1 MKLSISRHRYEDLT
15 SDRQA
20 KIHELVKSINASVK
34 YDYDFD
40 FYKVIT
46 TEADWLM
53 ATLKD
58 PNTASLFRIYP

>member
-1 MKLSISRHRYEDLT
+1 VKFSISRHRYEDQT
-15 SDRQA
+15 HETQA
-20 KIHELVKSINASVK
+20 KIHELARSINASVK
-34 YDYDFD
+34 YDYEFD

-58 PNTASLFRIYP
+58 PDTASLFRIYS